1 MNRADGNSDVDG
13 RRRTVDLDVDPEL
26 ARRLR
31 ELREKDRDKE
41 ALRRQVWKERR
52 VLLPL
57 LGITLA
63 LLPNFRMAQVQGRSM
78 YPAYSEGDRLVMLK
92 TYRTFAPLQVG
103 DVVVIRLKHGKYKN
117 EEWVKRIVFIQNER
131 GDEPWPKWLE
141 TGRGQVPASAWF
153 PAEAAG
159 KKKVPPGKML
169 VLGDNIADALDSRD
183 PEIGAVS
190 PDEVIGKVLNN

>member
-1 MNRADGNSDVDG
+1 MRKEVGDAAAA
-13 RRRTVDLDVDPEL
+13 
-26 ARRLR
+26 ARRKKSSLG
-31 ELREKDRDKE
+31 L
-41 ALRRQVWKERR
+41 VP
-52 VLLPL
+52 VLCIGLVC
-57 LGITLA
+57 
-63 LLPNFRMAQVQGRSM
+63 LPNFRMAQVEGHSREPTYQS
-78 YPAYSEGDRLVMLK
+78 GDRLVMLK
-92 TYRTFAPLQVG
+92 TYRTFAPLKVG
-103 DVVVIRLKHGKYKN
+103 DVVVIRLSHGKYKN
-117 EEWVKRIVFIQNER
+117 EGWVKRIVFLQNER

-153 PAEAAG
+153 PDEAAG